1 MPVNNINKQSGVA
14 LLMVIWLMTLF
25 SLIASNFILSM
36 RRESMISE
44 AVITNAE
51 LNAMCE
57 SWLNIAVYMLY
68 YPDAEQRWLANGVIY
83 RVNKDNAEYRIRI
96 TSEAGKVDINSADKE
111 LLEAV
116 INAANDQKLTAALVG
131 ALIDWRDAD
140 NEMQQNGA
148 EKEQYQRLGLSYS
161 PSNKPFTSLDELQSV
176 LGFDGRI
183 LKKLRPWITIYSD
196 RKVVDFNLSTPM
208 LLAVFER
215 ELKGYNPY
223 YDYIEKKKGVINEGD
238 PDKNSDSQYDSNQ
251 DNAFY
256 TVTVHARLKNGAN
269 SIIEAVIKY
278 DDTGSKAYEVMDW
291 RQGNIESSLFDGIAD
306 DSLVNI
312 KNESKHPY
320 KL

>member
-1 MPVNNINKQSGVA
+1 MPVNNKQSAVA

-25 SLIASNFILSM
+25 SLIAGNFILSM

-57 SWLNIAVYMLY
+57 SWLNIAIYMLQ

-83 RVNKDNAEYRIRI
+83 RVTKDNAEYRIRI
-96 TSEAGKVDINSADKE
+96 SSEAGKVDINSADKE

-116 INAANDQKLTAALVG
+116 INAANDQKLTADLVD

-140 NEMQQNGA
+140 NEIQQHGA

-161 PSNKPFTSLDELQSV
+161 PTNKPFASLDELQFV
-176 LGFDGRI
+176 LGFNQTI
-183 LKKLRPWITIYSD
+183 LKKLKPWITIYSG
-196 RKVVDFNLSTPM
+196 RKDLDFNLSTPA
-208 LLAVFER
+208 LLTVFER

-223 YDYIEKKKGVINEGD
+223 YDYIEKSKGAIKELES
-238 PDKNSDSQYDSNQ
+238 DKNTDSQYDSSQ

-256 TVTVHARLKNGAN
+256 TITVHARLKNGAN
-269 SIIEAVIKY
+269 SIIEAIIKY

-291 RQGNIESSLFDGIAD
+291 RQGNIESSLFDRIGD